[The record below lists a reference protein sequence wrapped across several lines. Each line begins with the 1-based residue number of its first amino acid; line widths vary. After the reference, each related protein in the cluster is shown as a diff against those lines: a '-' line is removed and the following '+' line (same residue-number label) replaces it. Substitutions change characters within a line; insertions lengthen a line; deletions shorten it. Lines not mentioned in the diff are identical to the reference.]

1 MAGAADHAG
10 VLPWFHAGHEV
21 VGTRGGGGWRQPGGP
36 GVRAAVRRGVLHF
49 ARGLDPAHRRAA
61 AAGVAARAR
70 GGARATAR
78 GGDGAASAPGGR
90 VALGARRG
98 ARAAHRG
105 RASDTG
111 VVRRNDACCEFPG
124 QYKGALAVGA
134 QMQLLSALNVLNRR
148 IDVMLGAEDMTSGDA
163 DGSSSSDS
171 DSDSGGD
178 DVDNAVGG
186 DTANDRD
193 SGSDDSDDYP

>member
-1 MAGAADHAG
+1 
-10 VLPWFHAGHEV
+10 
-21 VGTRGGGGWRQPGGP
+21 
-36 GVRAAVRRGVLHF
+36 
-49 ARGLDPAHRRAA
+49 
-61 AAGVAARAR
+61 
-70 GGARATAR
+70 
-78 GGDGAASAPGGR
+78 
-90 VALGARRG
+90 
-98 ARAAHRG
+98 
-105 RASDTG
+105 
-111 VVRRNDACCEFPG
+111 
-124 QYKGALAVGA
+124 
-134 QMQLLSALNVLNRR
+134 MQLLSALDVLNRR